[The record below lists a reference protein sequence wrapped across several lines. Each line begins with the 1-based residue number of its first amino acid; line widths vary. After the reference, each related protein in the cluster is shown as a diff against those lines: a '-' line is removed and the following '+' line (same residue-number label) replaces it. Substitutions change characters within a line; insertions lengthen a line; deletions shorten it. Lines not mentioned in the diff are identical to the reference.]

1 MFCLLCCACV
11 FADGVSRGV
20 VGDEKVL
27 ALLQLRH
34 SKAQAIR
41 SEGRRGRVCTPSSAE
56 EGRAHMHLIHTPKTA
71 GTSFKA
77 DFGLV
82 QNAGNGG
89 MGEHCLMPHGEQNCT
104 VMFFRSPRSHVLSQ
118 FYQCADKDLAPP
130 DFSHLPES
138 GLPSDMKTNA
148 SSGFPLWLDHFMG
161 PDGQSAC
168 PEVPSEEQDPL
179 HAWTSADSEHT
190 SCRRR
195 VDFDCYN
202 PNNMQTRHLVCTR
215 TELWGSHYIGAE
227 GATPDVSAALA
238 NLATV
243 ELVGITELYPASVC
257 LMKAKLSGTIAEG
270 CACGSA
276 REGWTH
282 EAWHKASYPRPTIET
297 YSEEVQHKVDTIT
310 QADRVI
316 YEAALERFVNEIRQ
330 VAQAHSVELLCDE
343 DKHKLRSE
351 IEYLPGLADRLG
363 I

>member
-1 MFCLLCCACV
+1 MLYLLCCAFV
-11 FADGVSRGV
+11 FGDDLSRSMV
-20 VGDEKVL
+20 RDDNAM

-34 SKAQAIR
+34 SEQDAMH
-41 SEGRRGRVCTPSSAE
+41 SHGSTAE
-56 EGRAHMHLIHTPKTA
+56 SCMVDGVPNFHLIHIPKTA
-71 GTSFKA
+71 GTSFRL
-77 DFGLV
+77 DFDLE
-82 QNAGNGG
+82 QNGALHGAR
-89 MGEHCLMPHGEQNCT
+89 EHCLPPHHHAGCT
-104 VMFFRSPRSHVLSQ
+104 VVFFRSPRAHVMSQ
-118 FYQCADKDLAPP
+118 FVQCIDPHVYPP
-130 DFSHLPES
+130 NKTLIKEGLEFPLPENIR
-138 GLPSDMKTNA
+138 SDLR
-148 SSGFPLWLDHFMG
+148 SGFPLWLDHFAS
-161 PDGQSAC
+161 PSGQSVC
-168 PEVPSEEQDPL
+168 PDKDSGLPA
-179 HAWTSADSEHT
+179 HAH
-190 SCRRR
+190 CRTG
-195 VDFDCYN
+195 VDFNCYN

-215 TELWGSHYIGAE
+215 EELWGSHYIGAE

-351 IEYLPGLADRLG
+351 IEYL
-363 I
+363 